1 MSRTLVT
8 VALPSL
14 NEQRRIGD
22 CLDSLAASIGA
33 APDEY
38 AFEVLVLDSYS
49 DDATVGIA
57 QEHPIVDL
65 VDFVERGILHA
76 RHRGF
81 ELARGEV
88 VVSVDADSTYPP
100 GYLGALLEPFG
111 PGVSLTYG
119 PVEGEKHANID
130 ASIRLALQYGLP
142 LVGLDWV
149 SGSNRAVRTADYF
162 ESGGYRLEV
171 DGNALLRVMTEE
183 QLLFPRRLTGRVVFA
198 EGARS
203 AQSARTLEQ
212 LLFLEEKEGGVDWNV
227 IAPYESF
234 CRYCEKLRR
243 DRR

>member
-1 MSRTLVT
+1 MSRALVT
-8 VALPSL
+8 VTLPSL

-22 CLDSLAASIGA
+22 CLDSLAASIEA

-38 AFEVLVLDSYS
+38 AFEVIVLDSYS
-49 DDATVGIA
+49 DDATVEIA

-65 VDFVERGILHA
+65 VDFVERGILRA

-100 GYLGALLEPFG
+100 GFLSALLEPFE

-119 PVEGEKHANID
+119 PVGGEKWGGVD

-142 LVGLDWV
+142 VLGLDWV
-149 SGSNRAVRTADYF
+149 SGSNRAVRTGDYF
-162 ESGGYRLEV
+162 AAGGYRLGV
-171 DGNALLRVMTEE
+171 DGNALLRVMAEE
-183 QLLFPRRLTGRVVFA
+183 QLLFPRRLEGRVVFVG
-198 EGARS
+198 GARS

-212 LLFLEEKEGGVDWNV
+212 LLFLGEKEGGVEWDV
-227 IAPYESF
+227 IAPYGTIR
-234 CRYCEKLRR
+234 RYREKLRR
-243 DRR
+243 D